1 MKTNI
6 LIVGGGLSGLSIASS
21 LEQQK
26 ADYLL
31 VEARSR
37 WGGRILSVKS
47 ENDQL
52 DTRHDLGPSWI
63 WPGQPRIAK
72 LAKMLNIQ
80 LFPQYAEGNLVYE
93 DEHGTVRRDLA
104 YSTMAGS
111 YRIDGGVSTIIEALF
126 SQLDRERAFLSHV
139 VEGIEET
146 NNSYKVLINTREGFR
161 EFTANKVILCVPPRI
176 VAEKITFS
184 PKLPDHTATTMNS
197 IPTWMAGH
205 AKVTAVYEIPFWR
218 NQGLSGDGISRK
230 GPLAE
235 IHDVSPI
242 DNETGA
248 LFGFVGFPNGSPL
261 RQKQILIQKTKQQL
275 ANMFGKEAGD
285 PIDIIVKDWAEDE
298 FTATHSDRVVGGH
311 PQYGMPQPISML
323 SEKGLLFASTEMA
336 TEFGGFIEGAL
347 EAAESALLKLTT
359 K

>member
-1 MKTNI
+1 MNTNI

-52 DTRHDLGPSWI
+52 DSRHDLGPSWI

-72 LAKMLNIQ
+72 LVKMLNIQ

-93 DEHGTVRRDLA
+93 DELGTVRRDLA

-111 YRIDGGVSTIIEALF
+111 YRIDGGVSTVIEALF
-126 SQLDRERAFLSHV
+126 SQLDSKRAYLSHT
-139 VEGIEET
+139 VESIEER
-146 NNSYKVLINTREGFR
+146 NNSYKVKIHTPGGFK
-161 EFTANKVILCVPPRI
+161 EFTANKVILCMPPRI

-184 PKLPDHTATTMNS
+184 PKLPQNTAAAMNS

-205 AKVTAVYEIPFWR
+205 AKVTAVYDKPFWR

-242 DNETGA
+242 NNETGA
-248 LFGFVGFPNGSPL
+248 LFGFVGIPSGSPL
-261 RQKQILIQKTKQQL
+261 RQKQTLIQKTKQQL
-275 ANMFGKEAGD
+275 ANMFGREAGD
-285 PIDIIVKDWAEDE
+285 PVDVIIKDWAEDE
-298 FTATHSDRVVGGH
+298 FTATQSDQVIGGH
-311 PQYGMPQPISML
+311 PQYGMPHPISTL